1 MYTFYG
7 YPKCS
12 TCKKAVKHLENK
24 GIFPEYIDI
33 KLNPP
38 TVDQLKEWMLQS
50 KWPIR
55 RFFNTSGTK
64 YKELHLKD
72 KLPNM
77 TLDEKLEL
85 LSTNG
90 MLVKR
95 PILVGDDIVLTGFKE
110 DIWKEVIING

>member
-38 TVDQLKEWMLQS
+38 TADQLKDWMLQS
-50 KWPIR
+50 KLPIR
-55 RFFNTSGTK
+55 RFFNTSGMK

-72 KLPNM
+72 KIDALSM
-77 TLDEKLEL
+77 EEACALLATDETTPFNGLENSQTAFSA
-85 LSTNG
+85 STSTTG
-90 MLVKR
+90 M
-95 PILVGDDIVLTGFKE
+95 PA
-110 DIWKEVIING
+110 